1 MGKTDAEGGISSKT
15 YDADGRLTKT
25 VNEEGAVTEYIY
37 DADNRVVEMIDALGN
52 STTYTY
58 DEMDRVLTVT
68 DPRGGVTTYTYTD
81 RGDVA
86 TETDAEGYTISYVY
100 DGNHNMVKKT
110 TVDGDTTYVYD
121 ELDRLISTTTPD
133 GKTET
138 MEYDGLGRVTSV
150 TDKGGHKTQYVCDA
164 AGNVIQTIDAKGNV
178 AAFEYDLM
186 GNLTKVTLH
195 RVDTQDGVDEY
206 EVTLYEYDGRGL
218 VTKVVDALGNV
229 TTTEY
234 DGNGN
239 VSKVTDADGYV
250 TEYTYNALDMVTNIN
265 YNGGKEVS
273 YQYNAVGDLVRMEDW
288 TGVNTFEVDLL
299 NRITKVTDHKG
310 KVVTYGYDATGNQT
324 SIGYPDGTSVTKTY
338 DLVNNLESVTETD
351 GRTTTY
357 TYDGMRRVTHME
369 YPDGWQEDYTYD
381 AIGQLLSIY
390 DTDPSGKDMKQQKN
404 RFEYDACGNMTYEYM
419 CGNGTGEA
427 TVEVYYTY
435 DELHQVVTAQ
445 ENYGNKSRSYQYDS
459 LGNLTWETNSNN
471 VTVDYKLNNLNQI
484 TTSSDDGWKTSTTYT
499 YDDRGNLI
507 QELYTKNKKQSI
519 TGAYTFDE
527 TNKMVKGVN
536 DLGESSEYLYNGL
549 GALVTNT
556 WTIKKNAYGYHD
568 VTALTTSTMVE
579 GEIVVDKQT
588 GKKEKKDKK
597 DPEVVLADAEL
608 NKTSTVVKDF
618 VIDYTVETMDP
629 LYETEST
636 TDGLEYRYVYGLDD
650 VRLSVTVKGVEN
662 GAGHIIENGDEIRLY
677 YHQDLRGTVDYLTS
691 PVSGKVE
698 SWTHYN
704 EWGEITHNAV
714 LKCGQRELDLV
725 KNYTGH
731 EYDAVLGMYYAK
743 ARFYDAENRRFISV
757 DRVKGNITEPLT
769 LVQYIYVI
777 NNPLILVDPTGDK
790 YKLSEGTIAHTVIT
804 TYIEFLYPGSL
815 NDMYIYG
822 LTRTKSGRG
831 RPDIVIEQNG
841 IYHVYEIKSD
851 TYLNGW
857 NRKQYG
863 GAAFNQLSSYIQAL
877 RNNPSLNP
885 DFPLAE
891 TAQAGTILNW
901 SNHVI
906 LPYFADAGKVVDAW
920 TVPGI
925 NGMIFYQIRD
935 ERDNDKVESE
945 EFATEK
951 MWQTI
956 RYYAMVSCEYAPE
969 DELNLINVDTYGDL
983 ELNDSII
990 NWLDDVE
997 VTDYDPQ
1004 SSMVTNFYITITYPD
1019 GVKYYHALNSLEL
1032 MGIVRPQTHFSYKEL
1047 LEIYDGMSSDWTQSL
1062 GGAGNQNVLVPSP
1075 DFGILPVLP
1084 AFNPGLIPVL
1094 G

>member
-1 MGKTDAEGGISSKT
+1 M
-15 YDADGRLTKT
+15 
-25 VNEEGAVTEYIY
+25 
-37 DADNRVVEMIDALGN
+37 
-52 STTYTY
+52 
-58 DEMDRVLTVT
+58 
-68 DPRGGVTTYTYTD
+68 TTYTYTD

-150 TDKGGHKTQYVCDA
+150 TDKGGHKTQYVYDA

-265 YNGGKEVS
+265 YNGGKEAS

-288 TGVNTFEVDLL
+288 TGINTFEVDLL

-324 SIGYPDGTSVTKTY
+324 SIGYPDGSSVTKTY

-357 TYDGMRRVTHME
+357 TYDGMRRVIHME

-419 CGNGTGEA
+419 RGNGTGEA

-507 QELYTKNKKQSI
+507 QELYTKNNKQSI

-568 VTALTTSTMVE
+568 VTALVTTTMVE

-597 DPEVVLADAEL
+597 DPEVVLTDAEL

-636 TDGLEYRYVYGLDD
+636 TDGLEYRYVYGLND

-743 ARFYDAENRRFISV
+743 ARFYDAEDRHFISIDPV
-757 DRVKGNITEPLT
+757 MGRVEEPLSF
-769 LVQYIYVI
+769 VQYTYVV
-777 NNPLILVDPTGDK
+777 NNPLIFIDPLGKYYILLDNQGNYYAVSEPIGYVAIKAATEAADPSDGLMSDAFMIVFEKSFYLDGSKIVSGTSKTHFDSVDEYTMEVLGAFIEKEVVEKPIEAATEGLVKEIGKGATSVVGFFVYVNDFDQAVDK
-790 YKLSEGTIAHTVIT
+790 YIERYDRDVALFKMANYAYDDLYEVFSSTDRLTLENKMTQADYYVFSHPEYFEPAYCEGDTSKTSNANTAVNK
-804 TYIEFLYPGSL
+804 G
-815 NDMYIYG
+815 
-822 LTRTKSGRG
+822 KSFF
-831 RPDIVIEQNG
+831 EYHLELLEMSKKNG
-841 IYHVYEIKSD
+841 IEGVE
-851 TYLNGW
+851 
-857 NRKQYG
+857 
-863 GAAFNQLSSYIQAL
+863 NQ
-877 RNNPSLNP
+877 
-885 DFPLAE
+885 
-891 TAQAGTILNW
+891 
-901 SNHVI
+901 
-906 LPYFADAGKVVDAW
+906 
-920 TVPGI
+920 I
-925 NGMIFYQIRD
+925 NIWVNKYR
-935 ERDNDKVESE
+935 E
-945 EFATEK
+945 A
-951 MWQTI
+951 
-956 RYYAMVSCEYAPE
+956 
-969 DELNLINVDTYGDL
+969 
-983 ELNDSII
+983 LNDSMRYNGTVLMAALTEEERNERIAEREDKI
-990 NWLDDVE
+990 SRFETTLRNYETIL
-997 VTDYDPQ
+997 T
-1004 SSMVTNFYITITYPD
+1004 SMSEGFRTAIKN
-1019 GVKYYHALNSLEL
+1019 A
-1032 MGIVRPQTHFSYKEL
+1032 
-1047 LEIYDGMSSDWTQSL
+1047 
-1062 GGAGNQNVLVPSP
+1062 
-1075 DFGILPVLP
+1075 
-1084 AFNPGLIPVL
+1084 
-1094 G
+1094 

>member
-1 MGKTDAEGGISSKT
+1 M
-15 YDADGRLTKT
+15 
-25 VNEEGAVTEYIY
+25 
-37 DADNRVVEMIDALGN
+37 
-52 STTYTY
+52 
-58 DEMDRVLTVT
+58 
-68 DPRGGVTTYTYTD
+68 
-81 RGDVA
+81 
-86 TETDAEGYTISYVY
+86 
-100 DGNHNMVKKT
+100 
-110 TVDGDTTYVYD
+110 
-121 ELDRLISTTTPD
+121 
-133 GKTET
+133 
-138 MEYDGLGRVTSV
+138 TSV
-150 TDKGGHKTQYVCDA
+150 TDKGGHKTQYVYDA

-265 YNGGKEVS
+265 YNGGKEAS

-288 TGVNTFEVDLL
+288 TGINTFEVDLL

-324 SIGYPDGTSVTKTY
+324 SIGYPDGSSVTKTY
-338 DLVNNLESVTETD
+338 DLVNNLESVTEMD

-369 YPDGWQEDYTYD
+369 YSDGWEEDYTYD

-404 RFEYDACGNMTYEYM
+404 RLEYDACGNMTYEYM
-419 CGNGTGEA
+419 RGNGTGEA

-568 VTALTTSTMVE
+568 VTALTTTTMVE

-743 ARFYDAENRRFISV
+743 ARFYDAGNRRFISMDPV
-757 DRVKGNITEPLT
+757 DGTPQNPNQY
-769 LVQYIYVI
+769 VQYIYVK
-777 NNPLILVDPTGDK
+777 NNPLMWVDPLG
-790 YKLSEGTIAHTVIT
+790 LVAWFEGIISHLGIEA
-804 TYIEFLYPGSL
+804 YIGSL
-815 NDMYIYG
+815 RPGKTHPNATLSG
-822 LTRTKSGRG
+822 VSSTKSGIG
-831 RPDIVIEQNG
+831 YADIIVENG
-841 IYHVYEIKSD
+841 IYHDIYEIKPIGYYYNYPLD
-851 TYLNGW
+851 FL
-857 NRKQYG
+857 
-863 GAAFNQLSSYIQAL
+863 AAVQVNSYKAAINYYPELGKNNNYYPAQL
-877 RNNPSLNP
+877 
-885 DFPLAE
+885 
-891 TAQAGTILNW
+891 GTELL
-901 SNHVI
+901 HE
-906 LPYFADAGKVVDAW
+906 
-920 TVPGI
+920 I
-925 NGMIFYQIRD
+925 NGKIIPYPLDPEHKFIRITTHSITHPGMIYYELVTCLGEGEELAYQY
-935 ERDNDKVESE
+935 
-945 EFATEK
+945 T
-951 MWQTI
+951 T
-956 RYYAMVSCEYAPE
+956 E
-969 DELNLINVDTYGDL
+969 DEVAWQNYVSL
-983 ELNDSII
+983 EPAYVGENQYFDSENDFLYYLEVQ
-990 NWLDDVE
+990 NWIEDVRVE
-997 VTDYDPQ
+997 GYDRGNYVFT
-1004 SSMVTNFYITITYPD
+1004 MITYPD
-1019 GVKYYHALNSLEL
+1019 GRTLYKYEGNRLSEL
-1032 MGIVRPQTHFSYKEL
+1032 FGIEVSYSYVPWYEQFL
-1047 LEIYDGMSSDWTQSL
+1047 LYYQASQNQSDWYETETQAYMGTLFGTSED
-1062 GGAGNQNVLVPSP
+1062 NILVPAFP
-1075 DFGILPVLP
+1075 IPNPVP
-1084 AFNPGLIPVL
+1084 AW
-1094 G
+1094 

>member
-1 MGKTDAEGGISSKT
+1 M
-15 YDADGRLTKT
+15 
-25 VNEEGAVTEYIY
+25 
-37 DADNRVVEMIDALGN
+37 
-52 STTYTY
+52 
-58 DEMDRVLTVT
+58 
-68 DPRGGVTTYTYTD
+68 
-81 RGDVA
+81 
-86 TETDAEGYTISYVY
+86 
-100 DGNHNMVKKT
+100 
-110 TVDGDTTYVYD
+110 
-121 ELDRLISTTTPD
+121 
-133 GKTET
+133 
-138 MEYDGLGRVTSV
+138 
-150 TDKGGHKTQYVCDA
+150 
-164 AGNVIQTIDAKGNV
+164 IQTIDAKGNV

-265 YNGGKEVS
+265 YNGGKEAS

-288 TGVNTFEVDLL
+288 TGINTFEVDLL

-324 SIGYPDGTSVTKTY
+324 SIGYPDGSSVTKTY

-357 TYDGMRRVTHME
+357 TYDGMRRVIHME

-419 CGNGTGEA
+419 RGNGTGEA

-507 QELYTKNKKQSI
+507 QELYTKNNKQSI

-691 PVSGKVE
+691 PVSSKVE

-743 ARFYDAENRRFISV
+743 ARFYDAENRRFISM
-757 DRVKGNITEPLT
+757 DPVKGNVMDPMSMVQYLYVKNGPLT
-769 LVQYIYVI
+769 YIDSLGKYLIRV
-777 NNPLILVDPTGDK
+777 NSSVNPATYEVVKEDEAGAFLETAITSFIPLGEWGVALKQREAGYAGGSGFKNGPESIIELLDSIDDFIDAENILITVGNKVNSYNRSNLLPSLKELSVD
-790 YKLSEGTIAHTVIT
+790 A
-804 TYIEFLYPGSL
+804 
-815 NDMYIYG
+815 
-822 LTRTKSGRG
+822 
-831 RPDIVIEQNG
+831 IEQIIVVTKGAKPADAFKSIMKKVSNASTFLTVAMAFAEFG
-841 IYHVYEIKSD
+841 KTGHRMGEDDVFWDLYNKIALDDSKYVGYLSGWTDFDALEAMMEEAIDVLNSTSDKFDWLYEVNMREEAKGND
-851 TYLNGW
+851 TNE
-857 NRKQYG
+857 
-863 GAAFNQLSSYIQAL
+863 FN
-877 RNNPSLNP
+877 RNNYFYFFVCLIAFDYDYGSSSHTITHMLHSTMWDSDRQVLLMSEAEYNARVNAAVEEYYRLLNP
-885 DFPLAE
+885 
-891 TAQAGTILNW
+891 QGTHPQRIILGMYTPTLEEYEALTGYDAARAR
-901 SNHVI
+901 I
-906 LPYFADAGKVVDAW
+906 LHYASALKDVF
-920 TVPGI
+920 
-925 NGMIFYQIRD
+925 
-935 ERDNDKVESE
+935 ER
-945 EFATEK
+945 
-951 MWQTI
+951 
-956 RYYAMVSCEYAPE
+956 
-969 DELNLINVDTYGDL
+969 
-983 ELNDSII
+983 
-990 NWLDDVE
+990 
-997 VTDYDPQ
+997 
-1004 SSMVTNFYITITYPD
+1004 
-1019 GVKYYHALNSLEL
+1019 
-1032 MGIVRPQTHFSYKEL
+1032 
-1047 LEIYDGMSSDWTQSL
+1047 
-1062 GGAGNQNVLVPSP
+1062 
-1075 DFGILPVLP
+1075 
-1084 AFNPGLIPVL
+1084 NPKR
-1094 G
+1094 

>member
-1 MGKTDAEGGISSKT
+1 
-15 YDADGRLTKT
+15 
-25 VNEEGAVTEYIY
+25 
-37 DADNRVVEMIDALGN
+37 
-52 STTYTY
+52 
-58 DEMDRVLTVT
+58 
-68 DPRGGVTTYTYTD
+68 
-81 RGDVA
+81 
-86 TETDAEGYTISYVY
+86 
-100 DGNHNMVKKT
+100 MV
-110 TVDGDTTYVYD
+110 
-121 ELDRLISTTTPD
+121 
-133 GKTET
+133 
-138 MEYDGLGRVTSV
+138 M
-150 TDKGGHKTQYVCDA
+150 H
-164 AGNVIQTIDAKGNV
+164 
-178 AAFEYDLM
+178 
-186 GNLTKVTLH
+186 
-195 RVDTQDGVDEY
+195 
-206 EVTLYEYDGRGL
+206 
-218 VTKVVDALGNV
+218 
-229 TTTEY
+229 
-234 DGNGN
+234 
-239 VSKVTDADGYV
+239 
-250 TEYTYNALDMVTNIN
+250 IN
-265 YNGGKEVS
+265 YNGGKEAS

-369 YPDGWQEDYTYD
+369 YPDGWEEDYTYD

-419 CGNGTGEA
+419 RGNGTGEA

-743 ARFYDAENRRFISV
+743 ARFYDAEHRRFISL
-757 DRVKGNITEPLT
+757 DPILIATEYDIREYVKKPTQ
-769 LVQYIYVI
+769 LVQYLYVR
-777 NNPLILVDPTGDK
+777 NNPLIYVDPTGETAAALAPAIPYAAEGIDALIK
-790 YKLSEGTIAHTVIT
+790 ILIALGISGTTIASVEAYYSSHPEARYTVTQSGNQVTINSEGHTAVIVT
-804 TYIEFLYPGSL
+804 
-815 NDMYIYG
+815 DIYG
-822 LTRTKSGRG
+822 NEVMEIDTTIFPDMGIPYNSGYF
-831 RPDIVIEQNG
+831 DIPTNTNVGEEATASILVDFQTA
-841 IYHVYEIKSD
+841 I
-851 TYLNGW
+851 
-857 NRKQYG
+857 QY
-863 GAAFNQLSSYIQAL
+863 NQAIQ
-877 RNNPSLNP
+877 SLIN
-885 DFPLAE
+885 E
-891 TAQAGTILNW
+891 YVSAGT
-901 SNHVI
+901 
-906 LPYFADAGKVVDAW
+906 DRVD
-920 TVPGI
+920 
-925 NGMIFYQIRD
+925 RD
-935 ERDNDKVESE
+935 ERLQDVHYLGENAAILVNAAYSE
-945 EFATEK
+945 IAYISGSE
-951 MWQTI
+951 
-956 RYYAMVSCEYAPE
+956 YYAALRCEVDEAIKE
-969 DELNLINVDTYGDL
+969 DRKIQYGDWCVYVL
-983 ELNDSII
+983 YDNADLSSVFYVGMTNNIERRFKEHQRTKGQDHPNMGYNIVKNNIESRNKARVHEQLFMVALFPQIFENKIRSISVENTHPGGKLYDTLISII
-990 NWLDDVE
+990 DDAAENEILALMDE
-997 VTDYDPQ
+997 V
-1004 SSMVTNFYITITYPD
+1004 SFR
-1019 GVKYYHALNSLEL
+1019 H
-1032 MGIVRPQTHFSYKEL
+1032 
-1047 LEIYDGMSSDWTQSL
+1047 
-1062 GGAGNQNVLVPSP
+1062 
-1075 DFGILPVLP
+1075 
-1084 AFNPGLIPVL
+1084 
-1094 G
+1094 

>member
-1 MGKTDAEGGISSKT
+1 
-15 YDADGRLTKT
+15 
-25 VNEEGAVTEYIY
+25 
-37 DADNRVVEMIDALGN
+37 
-52 STTYTY
+52 
-58 DEMDRVLTVT
+58 
-68 DPRGGVTTYTYTD
+68 
-81 RGDVA
+81 
-86 TETDAEGYTISYVY
+86 
-100 DGNHNMVKKT
+100 MV
-110 TVDGDTTYVYD
+110 
-121 ELDRLISTTTPD
+121 
-133 GKTET
+133 
-138 MEYDGLGRVTSV
+138 M
-150 TDKGGHKTQYVCDA
+150 H
-164 AGNVIQTIDAKGNV
+164 
-178 AAFEYDLM
+178 
-186 GNLTKVTLH
+186 
-195 RVDTQDGVDEY
+195 
-206 EVTLYEYDGRGL
+206 
-218 VTKVVDALGNV
+218 
-229 TTTEY
+229 
-234 DGNGN
+234 
-239 VSKVTDADGYV
+239 
-250 TEYTYNALDMVTNIN
+250 IN

-299 NRITKVTDHKG
+299 NRITKATDHKG

-419 CGNGTGEA
+419 RGNGTGEA

-597 DPEVVLADAEL
+597 DPEVVLTDAEL

-618 VIDYTVETMDP
+618 VIDYTVDTMDP

-636 TDGLEYRYVYGLDD
+636 TDGLEYRYVYGLND

-743 ARFYDAENRRFISV
+743 ARFYDAEKRRFISMDPIKGSVMDPPSMVQYLYVKNGPLVYV
-757 DRVKGNITEPLT
+757 DLLGQYLIRANTNGGTTTYEVIREDALTAFAESAAATLIPLGEWFIASAQEGNGIVGGSGKRTTPEDVIGWIEALDSFIHIENILIGIGNTVNSSYNVKDLRSVLEALEKGANRIAITFKTKNTVQNIAGAVSKALNIVDSGLTVIDFATLYLDAANTAVRLVEDDILFTLLDKIALDATQNSGSKYSSSYYKNYLAGWTDFNKLKEAVEAALKVIKSTELENNVLAGDTHDRLILTNYFYYFICIVHVHYDGGNSAHSYDTSILGLGGSLWDSDKRILYMSRADYENAVEKGIANYRFKLKSGDFTVSTNSVDPDRYEELT
-769 LVQYIYVI
+769 LYENAQSRILYYVNQI
-777 NNPLILVDPTGDK
+777 KEVIDK
-790 YKLSEGTIAHTVIT
+790 H
-804 TYIEFLYPGSL
+804 P
-815 NDMYIYG
+815 
-822 LTRTKSGRG
+822 
-831 RPDIVIEQNG
+831 
-841 IYHVYEIKSD
+841 
-851 TYLNGW
+851 
-857 NRKQYG
+857 
-863 GAAFNQLSSYIQAL
+863 
-877 RNNPSLNP
+877 
-885 DFPLAE
+885 
-891 TAQAGTILNW
+891 
-901 SNHVI
+901 
-906 LPYFADAGKVVDAW
+906 KV
-920 TVPGI
+920 
-925 NGMIFYQIRD
+925 
-935 ERDNDKVESE
+935 
-945 EFATEK
+945 
-951 MWQTI
+951 
-956 RYYAMVSCEYAPE
+956 
-969 DELNLINVDTYGDL
+969 
-983 ELNDSII
+983 
-990 NWLDDVE
+990 
-997 VTDYDPQ
+997 
-1004 SSMVTNFYITITYPD
+1004 
-1019 GVKYYHALNSLEL
+1019 
-1032 MGIVRPQTHFSYKEL
+1032 
-1047 LEIYDGMSSDWTQSL
+1047 
-1062 GGAGNQNVLVPSP
+1062 
-1075 DFGILPVLP
+1075 
-1084 AFNPGLIPVL
+1084 
-1094 G
+1094 